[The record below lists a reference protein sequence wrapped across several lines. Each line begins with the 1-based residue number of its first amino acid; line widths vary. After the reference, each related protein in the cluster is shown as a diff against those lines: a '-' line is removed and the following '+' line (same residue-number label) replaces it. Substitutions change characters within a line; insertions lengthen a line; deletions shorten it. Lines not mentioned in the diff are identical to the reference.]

1 MCVFAPNA
9 SARMSDTNQNR
20 QETPANAGTN
30 DEAPVPRPAAPSA
43 APGVGVQP
51 LLWDLA
57 ECAVALGVST
67 RTVKRMA
74 ATGELPG
81 VVRLGRCRRFDRR
94 RIERWIADG
103 CPPVGRT
110 GRGEQHSGRRS

>member
-1 MCVFAPNA
+1 MIDTRRNDCSPSSAHAGGAKAP
-9 SARMSDTNQNR
+9 
-20 QETPANAGTN
+20 PA
-30 DEAPVPRPAAPSA
+30 PA
-43 APGVGVQP
+43 GVQA

-74 ATGELPG
+74 AASELPG

-94 RIERWIADG
+94 RIEQWISEG
-103 CPPVGRT
+103 CPPVAT
-110 GRGEQHSGRRS
+110 GRRPRSR